1 MGQAFERFFSE
12 FLMKIDRGVAYP
24 IFGRFSGSC
33 ERFSGLFYRRFL
45 AEN

>member
-24 IFGRFSGSC
+24 IFGDFREVVSVFPG
-33 ERFSGLFYRRFL
+33 FFTGGF
-45 AEN
+45 